1 LSLPNNILLRQTLF
15 LTLAILLCP
24 ARAPAADLNLDL
36 TAGTHANIA
45 DYGFGICAS
54 LDLTL
59 AAAWAPI
66 PEVAFGLETALGVPL
81 QSGAGDRQT
90 DLTLRATPAV
100 WLRFGEEEVWAY
112 LKTGCGLDSH
122 LADGEMKAVLV
133 IIAAA
138 GFAVAPR
145 TLLFHFGFEI
155 SGQYELAGGIPTRAI
170 GLGGFMGY
178 RF

>member
-1 LSLPNNILLRQTLF
+1 LSLPNNIMFRQTAY
-15 LTLAILLCP
+15 LTLAVLLWS
-24 ARAPAADLNLDL
+24 ARAPAADLDL
-36 TAGTHANIA
+36 SAGTHANIA

-66 PEVAFGLETALGVPL
+66 PEVAIGLETALGIPL
-81 QSGAGDRQT
+81 PAGEGDQQT
-90 DLTLRATPAV
+90 DLTLRATPAI
-100 WLRFGEEEVWAY
+100 WFRFGDPEVWAY

-122 LADGEMKAVLV
+122 LIGGEMQAVLV